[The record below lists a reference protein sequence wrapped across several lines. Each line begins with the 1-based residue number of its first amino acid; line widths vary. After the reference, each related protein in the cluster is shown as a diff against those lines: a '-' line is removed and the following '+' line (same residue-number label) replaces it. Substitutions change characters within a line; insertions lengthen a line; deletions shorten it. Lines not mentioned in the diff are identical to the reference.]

1 MDTTRNILE
10 IDEERCDGCG
20 ACVLDCAEGAIA
32 IVDGKAKIVSDSFCD
47 GLGACIGSCPQGA
60 LRIIQREAVPFD
72 EEAAM
77 EHVRTRD
84 SAQPRSGNH
93 HAPHGRP
100 DGHGVHGH
108 YGLARQ
114 PEGAEGAG
122 QAGRAG
128 HGQGHGH
135 GHGHGGGHGGCPGSM
150 IRSFAKTDTPLFGV
164 SAMAEGPVSGPGHW
178 PLKIRLVP
186 PTAPYLKDADVLVA
200 ADCAAAASPLFHSH
214 FAKGKVVLIGCPKFD
229 DTDAYAQRLAD
240 ILATSG
246 IRSMT
251 VLRMEVPCC
260 RGLTAALA
268 KARELSGTNVPL
280 NEMVMTCQG
289 APAPTPL
296 A

>member
-1 MDTTRNILE
+1 MKTTRNILE

-47 GLGACIGSCPQGA
+47 GLGACLGSCPQGA
-60 LRIIQREAVPFD
+60 LRIIQRDAVPFD

-77 EHVRTRD
+77 EHVRKRD
-84 SAQPRSGNH
+84 GAQPRTGDH
-93 HAPHGRP
+93 HSAHSRP

-108 YGLARQ
+108 YGQAHQ
-114 PEGAEGAG
+114 AGQGAGHGAG
-122 QAGRAG
+122 QGGQA
-128 HGQGHGH
+128 GQGK
-135 GHGHGGGHGGCPGSM
+135 HGGCPGSM
-150 IRSFAKTDTPLFGV
+150 IRSFAKSEAPMFGV
-164 SAMAEGPVSGPGHW
+164 AEGPVSGPGHW

-214 FAKGKVVLIGCPKFD
+214 FAGGKVVLIGCPKFD
-229 DTDAYAQRLAD
+229 DTDAYAQRLAE
-240 ILATSG
+240 ILVTSG

-268 KARELSGTNVPL
+268 KARELSGTDVPL

>member
-1 MDTTRNILE
+1 MKTTRNILE

-72 EEAAM
+72 EDAAM
-77 EHVRTRD
+77 EHVRQRD
-84 SAQPRSGNH
+84 GAEGAEAPQTPSGGHHGH
-93 HAPHGRP
+93 HAHHGRH
-100 DGHGVHGH
+100 DGHGVHGQ
-108 YGLARQ
+108 YGLGAR
-114 PEGAEGAG
+114 P
-122 QAGRAG
+122 AG
-128 HGQGHGH
+128 HGP
-135 GHGHGGGHGGCPGSM
+135 HGHGGGHGGCPGSM
-150 IRSFAKTDTPLFGV
+150 IRSFAKADAPTFAV
-164 SAMAEGPVSGPGHW
+164 AEGPVSGPGHW

-214 FAKGKVVLIGCPKFD
+214 FARGKVVLIGCPKFD
-229 DTDAYAQRLAD
+229 DTEAYAQRLAD

>member
-1 MDTTRNILE
+1 MKTTRNILE

-60 LRIIQREAVPFD
+60 LRIIQRDAVPFD

-77 EHVRTRD
+77 AHVRTRD
-84 SAQPRSGNH
+84 GAPPHAGNPHSAC
-93 HAPHGRP
+93 ARP

-108 YGLARQ
+108 YGLARH
-114 PEGAEGAG
+114 AEQLGHGHA
-122 QAGRAG
+122 QG
-128 HGQGHGH
+128 HGQGH
-135 GHGHGGGHGGCPGSM
+135 HGGCPGSM
-150 IRSFAKTDTPLFGV
+150 VRSFAKGDAPMPDAIG
-164 SAMAEGPVSGPGHW
+164 GPVSGPGHW

-186 PTAPYLKDADVLVA
+186 PTAPYLKGADVLVA

-229 DTDAYAQRLAD
+229 DVDVYVQRLAD
-240 ILATSG
+240 ILTTGG

-260 RGLTAALA
+260 RGLSAALA
-268 KARELSGTNVPL
+268 KAREASGADTPL
-280 NEMVMTCQG
+280 HEMVMSCQG

-296 A
+296 

>member
-1 MDTTRNILE
+1 MKTTRNILE

-47 GLGACIGSCPQGA
+47 GLGACLGSCPQGA
-60 LRIIQREAVPFD
+60 LRIIQRDAVPFD

-84 SAQPRSGNH
+84 GAQPRTGDH
-93 HAPHGRP
+93 HAAHVRP

-108 YGLARQ
+108 YGQ
-114 PEGAEGAG
+114 
-122 QAGRAG
+122 AG
-128 HGQGHGH
+128 HGRQ
-135 GHGHGGGHGGCPGSM
+135 GGCPGSM
-150 IRSFAKTDTPLFGV
+150 IRSFAKSEAPMFGV
-164 SAMAEGPVSGPGHW
+164 AEGPVSGPGHW

-214 FAKGKVVLIGCPKFD
+214 FARGKVVLIGCPKFD
-229 DTDAYAQRLAD
+229 DTDAYAQRLAE

-268 KARELSGTNVPL
+268 KARELSGTTVPL